1 MTKFKIATLR
11 LKILLGNKLFRWNIL
26 FKCGKNITI
35 AKNVDIRLRKNC
47 ELTIGD
53 FSYIGEGSLLDCEK
67 GGKIEIGRNT
77 LLFKHVFVV
86 ARDSIKI
93 GDNCLIA
100 EFSSIRDSD
109 HSFANLT
116 IPIAQQGF
124 NSAGIFISED
134 VWIGKGAVV
143 LKGVRVGKHTII
155 GANSVVTKDI
165 PSMSI
170 AVGVPAKVTKNLS
183 KNSQT

>member
-1 MTKFKIATLR
+1 MTKFKISTLK
-11 LKILLGNKLFRWNIL
+11 LKILLGNKFFRWNIL
-26 FKCGKNITI
+26 FKCGKNVTI
-35 AKNVDIRLRKNC
+35 AKNVDIRLRKSC

-109 HSFANLT
+109 HSFVNIT
-116 IPIAQQGF
+116 IPIYQQGF
-124 NSAGIFISED
+124 NSARIFISED
-134 VWIGKGAVV
+134 VWIGKGAAV
-143 LKGVRVGKHTII
+143 LKGVKIGEHTII

-170 AVGVPAKVTKNLS
+170 AVGVPAKVTKNLCTNN
-183 KNSQT
+183 KK